1 MKNFVSNFRLFEK
14 NFLRSKVVRLLVTF
28 AKVDVDIEALEAKK
42 HKDLD
47 EALAITDVDP
57 RYFSELDARLVRE
70 KFSVRKYVEDSR
82 EILKCR
88 LLAGQQMDDC
98 IRIDQQ
104 FVEEQKRL
112 DRIKVC
118 SKFKIR
124 NSPCLSPLPFH
135 SHAFVQSIFFPIP
148 ATISSLHKRFRG
160 ISLEGSRGEYEKSTT
175 R

>member
-1 MKNFVSNFRLFEK
+1 M
-14 NFLRSKVVRLLVTF
+14 
-28 AKVDVDIEALEAKK
+28 DIEALEAKK

-47 EALAITDVDP
+47 EAIAITDVDP

-70 KFSVRKYVEDSR
+70 KFSVHKYVEDCR

-112 DRIKVC
+112 DKIKVC
-118 SKFKIR
+118 FEI
-124 NSPCLSPLPFH
+124 
-135 SHAFVQSIFFPIP
+135 
-148 ATISSLHKRFRG
+148 
-160 ISLEGSRGEYEKSTT
+160 
-175 R
+175 

>member
-1 MKNFVSNFRLFEK
+1 M
-14 NFLRSKVVRLLVTF
+14 
-28 AKVDVDIEALEAKK
+28 DIEALEAKK

-47 EALAITDVDP
+47 EAIAITDVDP

-70 KFSVRKYVEDSR
+70 KFSVRKYVEDCR
-82 EILKCR
+82 EILKYR

-112 DRIKVC
+112 DKIKVFILNKKKKKRKNFPQ
-118 SKFKIR
+118 SNILYNRLF
-124 NSPCLSPLPFH
+124 FH
-135 SHAFVQSIFFPIP
+135 PSVFFFFFP
-148 ATISSLHKRFRG
+148 ATISSIHKRFRG
-160 ISLEGSRGEYEKSTT
+160 ISLEGSRGEYGTSIT